1 MRYINVLTYLTVTVV
16 AEDTHSGLQQRSVQ
30 RIKMLFDGEKW
41 NSRSVVDRMKKIVK
55 KRIFESSPDEGI
67 IQFPYYYTGL

>member
-30 RIKMLFDGEKW
+30 RIKMLFDGEK
-41 NSRSVVDRMKKIVK
+41 
-55 KRIFESSPDEGI
+55 
-67 IQFPYYYTGL
+67 